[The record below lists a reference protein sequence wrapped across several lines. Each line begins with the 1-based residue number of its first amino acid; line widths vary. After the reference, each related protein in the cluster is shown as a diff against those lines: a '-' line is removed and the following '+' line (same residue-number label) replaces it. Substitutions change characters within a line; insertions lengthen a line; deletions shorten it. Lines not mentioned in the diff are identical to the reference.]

1 MRAAFFLCCLPLVAQ
16 PYPPPG
22 ALVDLG
28 TYRVHLYCTGAGSPA
43 VIVTGAG
50 YSFDWALVQPEVAK
64 FTRICTY
71 DPAGFAWSDAGPGP
85 ECGNRVADLH
95 LLLAKA
101 GIGGPYILAGL
112 SYGALVAR
120 EYAAHYATEVAG
132 VVLIDH
138 AFLDPVDLNKPE
150 TPRRPNSPPVLIS
163 QTPIVLT
170 MEDISNFGNLPQR
183 SRELHRWADSLHPV
197 MPSVENAR
205 ECATQLDG
213 KTLGDKPLV
222 VVSTLN
228 DAPNYAPL
236 QTSLLALSKNHR
248 QLIST
253 KSFHAIQ
260 IDEPEVI
267 IRAIRL
273 VFETAR

>member
-1 MRAAFFLCCLPLVAQ
+1 MRTAFFLCCLPLVAQ
-16 PYPPPG
+16 PYPLPG
-22 ALVDLG
+22 TLIDLG
-28 TYRVHLYCTGAGSPA
+28 SYRIHLYCTGAGSPA

-50 YSFDWALVQPEVAK
+50 YSFDWALVQPQVAK

-71 DPAGFAWSDAGPGP
+71 DPAGFAWSDPGPGP
-85 ECGNRVADLH
+85 ECRNRVDELH
-95 LLLAKA
+95 RLLEKA
-101 GIGGPYILAGL
+101 GIEGPYILAGL

-120 EYAAHYATEVAG
+120 QYTAQYPSEVAG

-138 AFLDPVDLNKPE
+138 AFLDPAGPAPAP
-150 TPRRPNSPPVLIS
+150 PRGPNSPPVLIS

-183 SRELHRWADSLHPV
+183 SRELHRWADSLHPH

-205 ECATQLDG
+205 ECVDHLEG

-236 QTSLLALSKNHR
+236 QAILLALSKNHR
-248 QLIST
+248 QLSLRKASMRSRST
-253 KSFHAIQ
+253 SRK
-260 IDEPEVI
+260 
-267 IRAIRL
+267 
-273 VFETAR
+273 